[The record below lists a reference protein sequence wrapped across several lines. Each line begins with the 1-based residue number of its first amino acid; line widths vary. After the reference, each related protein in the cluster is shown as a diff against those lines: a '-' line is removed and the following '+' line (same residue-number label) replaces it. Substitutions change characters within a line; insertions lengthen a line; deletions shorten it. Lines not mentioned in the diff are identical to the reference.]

1 MNQNNI
7 NALAETLSS
16 LDIKSRIIILKKI
29 LKDVSKE
36 EVEELYHFIC
46 NKHLPY
52 SSIQNWM
59 ESRLEGDLSLTPMR
73 VASEVRH
80 QKRID
85 SRMMPYLI
93 KTAQRIKNRIRM
105 RVNRG
110 VKETSGNC
118 SEVIK

>member
-1 MNQNNI
+1 MNQNNL

-52 SSIQNWM
+52 SSIKNWM
-59 ESRLEGDLSLTPMR
+59 ESRFERDLSLTPMR
-73 VASEVRH
+73 VASEIRQ
-80 QKRID
+80 QKKID

-105 RVNRG
+105 RLNRA
-110 VKETSGNC
+110 VLETSANC